1 MRYLRVLE
9 TGRSVRLPRGDGMLI
24 VVVVCPGSVEQEKD
38 ELRRELQY
46 VREMLEASLG
56 TGG

>member
-1 MRYLRVLE
+1 MRYLRILE
-9 TGRSVRLPRGDGMLI
+9 TGRSVRFPRGDGMLI
-24 VVVVCPGSVEQEKD
+24 VVVCPASVEQEKD
-38 ELRRELQY
+38 DLRRELQY